1 MATSRKKQ
9 ERQGDEHDPQARA
22 GMMLRLPPNTM
33 EMLRLFAKQRGRSI
47 TREVQYAL
55 DLHVTESVLDSL
67 DDDEFV
73 TGVLGLT
80 PDDLDPFRAE
90 VEQDV
95 LMLRA
100 QAFARPMPVDKLAAL
115 LRL

>member
-1 MATSRKKQ
+1 LARSRKK
-9 ERQGDEHDPQARA
+9 DEESKDTQPRA

-33 EMLRLFAKQRGRSI
+33 EMLKLFAKRRGRSV
-47 TREVQYAL
+47 TKEVQHAL

-67 DDDEFV
+67 DDEEFV
-73 TGVLGLT
+73 AEVVGMT
-80 PDDLDPFRAE
+80 PDFDLDRFRAE